1 MKNRK
6 KLVITLIGVIVL
18 GIGLFVYQTFIK
30 KQLHFK
36 ENLTVEINGKFNPNS
51 YISEVEHGSVK
62 DVACQSKN
70 LNIKKLGKYEVTYTY
85 KNREYT
91 TTIQVVDTQKPVFKG
106 LDDLT
111 VSLNTTPDLKA
122 GVEVSDNSLEDIQY
136 KIDDKNL
143 DTSKEGTYEV
153 TYVAKDSS
161 GNKITVKRKVNVIKK
176 IGSDKQ
182 SNEKVVYLTFD
193 DGPSKSVTIPI
204 LDILKENNVKA
215 TFFVLGSNAERYPEI
230 VKRAYQEG
238 HYIANHSFTHVY
250 ANIYASPQ
258 NVLDEYNR
266 TEIAIK
272 NAIGNQN
279 YNSRLFRF
287 PGGTSGGKYANTKKD
302 AVNLLNQNNVAHLDW
317 NALTADAAGLE
328 NVDEMLKYV
337 EKTIGNKNSVV
348 ILMHDTGIKKGT
360 SELLPRLIQML
371 KEKGYVFENIY
382 DLLE

>member
-1 MKNRK
+1 M
-6 KLVITLIGVIVL
+6 TLDLIE
-18 GIGLFVYQTFIK
+18 IK
-30 KQLHFK
+30 
-36 ENLTVEINGKFNPNS
+36 PR
-51 YISEVEHGSVK
+51 
-62 DVACQSKN
+62 
-70 LNIKKLGKYEVTYTY
+70 LNIKKVILITISILLIIAIVAVSSFFGIRNYYYNKLSIIEQKISQKSVPEHKLFYSDEVKKNEIVNRVANIYNSNY
-85 KNREYT
+85 KR
-91 TTIQVVDTQKPVFKG
+91 VF
-106 LDDLT
+106 
-111 VSLNTTPDLKA
+111 
-122 GVEVSDNSLEDIQY
+122 
-136 KIDDKNL
+136 
-143 DTSKEGTYEV
+143 
-153 TYVAKDSS
+153 
-161 GNKITVKRKVNVIKK
+161 
-176 IGSDKQ
+176 
-182 SNEKVVYLTFD
+182 LTFD

>member
-1 MKNRK
+1 M
-6 KLVITLIGVIVL
+6 TLDLIE
-18 GIGLFVYQTFIK
+18 IK
-30 KQLHFK
+30 
-36 ENLTVEINGKFNPNS
+36 PR
-51 YISEVEHGSVK
+51 
-62 DVACQSKN
+62 
-70 LNIKKLGKYEVTYTY
+70 LNIKKVIIITITIILIIAIVSALSFFGIHSYNNKLSIIEQKISQKSIPEHKLFYSDEVKKNEIVNTVANIYNSNY
-85 KNREYT
+85 KR
-91 TTIQVVDTQKPVFKG
+91 VF
-106 LDDLT
+106 
-111 VSLNTTPDLKA
+111 
-122 GVEVSDNSLEDIQY
+122 
-136 KIDDKNL
+136 
-143 DTSKEGTYEV
+143 
-153 TYVAKDSS
+153 
-161 GNKITVKRKVNVIKK
+161 
-176 IGSDKQ
+176 
-182 SNEKVVYLTFD
+182 LTFD

-287 PGGTSGGKYANTKKD
+287 PGGTVGGKYANVKKD

-317 NALTADAAGLE
+317 NALTADAAGLD
-328 NVDEMLKYV
+328 NVDEMLSYV

-348 ILMHDTGIKKGT
+348 ILMHDTGIKKST

>member
-1 MKNRK
+1 MTLDLIEIKPRLNKKKVILITISILLIIAIVAVSSFFGIRNYYNKLSIIEQKISQKSVPEHKLFYSDEVKKNE
-6 KLVITLIGVIVL
+6 IVNRVAN
-18 GIGLFVYQTFIK
+18 IY
-30 KQLHFK
+30 
-36 ENLTVEINGKFNPNS
+36 NS
-51 YISEVEHGSVK
+51 
-62 DVACQSKN
+62 N
-70 LNIKKLGKYEVTYTY
+70 Y
-85 KNREYT
+85 KR
-91 TTIQVVDTQKPVFKG
+91 VF
-106 LDDLT
+106 
-111 VSLNTTPDLKA
+111 
-122 GVEVSDNSLEDIQY
+122 
-136 KIDDKNL
+136 
-143 DTSKEGTYEV
+143 
-153 TYVAKDSS
+153 
-161 GNKITVKRKVNVIKK
+161 
-176 IGSDKQ
+176 
-182 SNEKVVYLTFD
+182 LTFD

-337 EKTIGNKNSVV
+337 EKTIGNKNRVV

>member
-1 MKNRK
+1 M
-6 KLVITLIGVIVL
+6 TLDLIE
-18 GIGLFVYQTFIK
+18 IK
-30 KQLHFK
+30 
-36 ENLTVEINGKFNPNS
+36 PR
-51 YISEVEHGSVK
+51 
-62 DVACQSKN
+62 
-70 LNIKKLGKYEVTYTY
+70 LNIKKVILITISILLIIAIVAVSSFFGIRNYYNKLSIIEQKISQKSVSEHKLFYSDEVKKNEIVNRVANIYNSNY
-85 KNREYT
+85 KR
-91 TTIQVVDTQKPVFKG
+91 VF
-106 LDDLT
+106 
-111 VSLNTTPDLKA
+111 
-122 GVEVSDNSLEDIQY
+122 
-136 KIDDKNL
+136 
-143 DTSKEGTYEV
+143 
-153 TYVAKDSS
+153 
-161 GNKITVKRKVNVIKK
+161 
-176 IGSDKQ
+176 
-182 SNEKVVYLTFD
+182 LTFD